1 MLNWLLSVTLR
12 FKYTEDVQR
21 LHAALVSFSAAGINH
36 SEQKDLDRKKVV
48 FCYFVLF
55 FLLLLFCFVLILHF
69 QVTIY
74 HWGSQGRKS
83 SRNWKSSWRN
93 TV

>member
-36 SEQKDLDRKKVV
+36 SEQKDPVV
-48 FCYFVLF
+48 KRIMSQRENFKASDCALP
-55 FLLLLFCFVLILHF
+55 LLSTDHRRLTTQHLGAYQSTRSYQSI
-69 QVTIY
+69 
-74 HWGSQGRKS
+74 
-83 SRNWKSSWRN
+83 
-93 TV
+93 